1 MDKRDSLGDRMKN
14 YENVTR
20 NYLVRRTPVI
30 IRLDGK
36 AFHSFTKGFT
46 RPFDS
51 VLMYSIQDTM
61 LYLCKHIQGCVMG
74 YCQSD
79 EISLLLVD
87 YQDID
92 TCAWFDNNILKLVSV
107 SASMATL
114 SFNSYFKQNNETE
127 RYVLD
132 EDEEEENNINSKRIL
147 RYDTAIFDSRAFNI
161 PKEEVCNY
169 FIWRQNDATRNSI
182 QMVGQ
187 SKFSHRQLQGVNT
200 SKIQEMLFQ
209 EYEIN
214 WSKDFS
220 TSEKRGSCCIKE
232 NGSWKVDYDIPIF
245 TQDRGYIERYVYL
258 KDDKNG

>member
-1 MDKRDSLGDRMKN
+1 MNKKDSLGDRMKN

-46 RPFDS
+46 KPFDS
-51 VLMYSIQDTM
+51 VLMNSIQDTM

-79 EISLLLVD
+79 EISLLLID

-127 RYVLD
+127 KCVLD
-132 EDEEEENNINSKRIL
+132 EDKEEKRNINSKRIS
-147 RYDTAIFDSRAFNI
+147 RYGTAMFDSRAFNI

-169 FIWRQNDATRNSI
+169 FIWRQHDATRNSI
-182 QMVGQ
+182 QMVAQ
-187 SKFSHRQLQGVNT
+187 SKFSHGQLQGVNT

-209 EYEIN
+209 EYGIN
-214 WSKDFS
+214 WSEDFS

-245 TQDRGYIERYVYL
+245 TQDRNYIERYVYL
-258 KDDKNG
+258 DNDK

>member
-1 MDKRDSLGDRMKN
+1 MNKRDSLGDRMKN
-14 YENVTR
+14 YEDVTR

-51 VLMYSIQDTM
+51 VFMNSIQDTM
-61 LYLCKHIQGCVMG
+61 LYLCKQIQGCVMG

-79 EISLLLVD
+79 EISLLLID

-92 TCAWFDNNILKLVSV
+92 TCAWFDNNILKLVSI

-114 SFNSYFKQNNETE
+114 SFNYCFKQNNKT
-127 RYVLD
+127 
-132 EDEEEENNINSKRIL
+132 EDEEEKNINLKYASK
-147 RYDTAIFDSRAFNI
+147 YDTAMFDSRAFNI

-187 SKFSHRQLQGVNT
+187 SKFSHRQLQGVNI

-209 EYEIN
+209 EYGIN

-232 NGSWKVDYDIPIF
+232 NGLWKVDYDIPIF
-245 TQDRGYIERYVYL
+245 TQDRNYIERYVYL
-258 KDDKNG
+258 DNDK

>member
-1 MDKRDSLGDRMKN
+1 MNKRDNLGDRMKN

-46 RPFDS
+46 KPFDS
-51 VLMYSIQDTM
+51 VLMSSIQDTM

-114 SFNSYFKQNNETE
+114 FFNCYFKQNNEAE
-127 RYVLD
+127 KYILN
-132 EDEEEENNINSKRIL
+132 EDEEEKNINSKRIL
-147 RYDTAIFDSRAFNI
+147 RYDTAMFDSRAFNI

-209 EYEIN
+209 EYGIN

-220 TSEKRGSCCIKE
+220 ASEKRGSCCIKE
-232 NGSWKVDYDIPIF
+232 NGVWKVDYDIPIF
-245 TQDRGYIERYVYL
+245 SQDRNYIERYVYL
-258 KDDKNG
+258 DNDK